1 MRFVCGEPSA
11 ENQWREV
18 EWGGGGWGV
27 VERRNKLFVC
37 MYSRCRYCIIDIII
51 KIIILISCRVGVS
64 KLPGDGGFFR
74 LVLL

>member
-11 ENQWREV
+11 ENQWRE
-18 EWGGGGWGV
+18 GGGGWALGK
-27 VERRNKLFVC
+27 RNKLFVC

-51 KIIILISCRVGVS
+51 KIIILISCRGGVS
-64 KLPGDGGFFR
+64 KLPGHDDFFL

>member
-11 ENQWREV
+11 ENQWWEV
-18 EWGGGGWGV
+18 GEGWAVG
-27 VERRNKLFVC
+27 RRNKLFVC

-51 KIIILISCRVGVS
+51 KIIILISCRGGVS
-64 KLPGDGGFFR
+64 KLPGHDDFFL